1 MEFEYEIKEK
11 IATISV
17 KGKNDD
23 FAMELNVISFNGN
36 RPKYDLRNWKRSEN
50 LMLKG
55 ITMTEELQT
64 LKDTLN
70 EMTSFKRR

>member
-23 FAMELNVISFNGN
+23 FAMELNIISFNGN

-55 ITMTEELQT
+55 ITMTAEELQT

-70 EMTSFKRR
+70 EIDII

>member
-17 KGKNDD
+17 KGKNND

-55 ITMTEELQT
+55 ITMTAEELQT

-70 EMTSFKRR
+70 EMDII

>member
-1 MEFEYEIKEK
+1 MEFKYEIKKK

-55 ITMTEELQT
+55 ITMTAEELQT

-70 EMTSFKRR
+70 EMDII

>member
-1 MEFEYEIKEK
+1 MEFEYEIKKK

-55 ITMTEELQT
+55 ITMTAEELQT

-70 EMTSFKRR
+70 EMDII

>member
-11 IATISV
+11 MATISV
-17 KGKNDD
+17 KGKNND

-55 ITMTEELQT
+55 ITMTAEELQT

-70 EMTSFKRR
+70 EIDII

>member
-55 ITMTEELQT
+55 ITMTAEELQT

-70 EMTSFKRR
+70 EMDII

>member
-17 KGKNDD
+17 KGKNND

-55 ITMTEELQT
+55 ITMTAEELQT

-70 EMTSFKRR
+70 EIDII